1 MLDRCPTCGKTIGTL
16 MESHADKPGVIEI
29 LSGRSGGP
37 SNRSHPRGVRAALAR
52 SRGDR
57 GHVPLGRA
65 GVSIDRCSLLRADGT
80 TGSSKDVLTRLIF
93 V

>member
-16 MESHADKPGVIEI
+16 MESHPDKPSVIEI
-29 LSGRSGGP
+29 LSRDAAGP
-37 SNRSHPRGVRAALAR
+37 RIVLILALACCSCSQPWR
-52 SRGDR
+52 PRP
-57 GHVPLGRA
+57 VPLARA

-80 TGSSKDVLTRLIF
+80 TGSSEDVLPRLIF